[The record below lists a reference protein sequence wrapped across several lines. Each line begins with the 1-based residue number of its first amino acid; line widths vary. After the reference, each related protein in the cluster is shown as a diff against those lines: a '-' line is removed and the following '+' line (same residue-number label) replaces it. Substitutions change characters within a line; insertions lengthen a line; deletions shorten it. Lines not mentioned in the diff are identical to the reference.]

1 MVRSSILLVSLILMS
16 WVTKAQQ
23 ATLYSQYMFN
33 GLAINPAYAGSS
45 EALNFTATGRKQ
57 WSGVEGAPST
67 LTFSAHAPIRK
78 EKMALGA
85 LITNDHIS
93 VFTQTTLNVVYAY
106 RLHFTSGSTLA
117 FGLQAGASNYLAR
130 YSDLTYKAANDPT
143 LQQEDYNTI
152 TPGFGAGIYY
162 NSKKFY
168 AGASVPYLASN
179 FLASK
184 YVANRM
190 ELKNHYFF
198 TAGYVTDINENLKFK
213 PSTLIKYIEGAPVQI
228 DYNANFL
235 YKEFLWLG
243 VSYRSKTSLIFLAQ
257 VYANDQLSFGYSYDH
272 SLSKLSGFNT
282 GSHEIMI
289 SYLFSYTKT
298 KVVTPRYF

>member
-1 MVRSSILLVSLILMS
+1 MVRLGILLVSLIFMS
-16 WVTKAQQ
+16 LVTKAQQ

-45 EALNFTATGRKQ
+45 EALNLTATGRKQ
-57 WSGVEGAPST
+57 WSGVDGAPST

-85 LITNDHIS
+85 LITNDRIS
-93 VFTQTTLNVVYAY
+93 VFSQTTLNLIYAY
-106 RLHFTSGSTLA
+106 RLHFSSGSTLA

-130 YSDLTYKAANDPT
+130 YSNLTYKSPNDPT
-143 LQQEDYNTI
+143 LQQEDYNSI

-162 NSKKFY
+162 NSEKLY
-168 AGASVPYLASN
+168 AGISVPYLASN
-179 FLASK
+179 FLATK
-184 YVANRM
+184 YVANRL

-198 TAGYVTDINENLKFK
+198 TAGYVATINENLKFK
-213 PSTLIKYIEGAPVQI
+213 PSALIKYIEGAPVQI

-243 VSYRSKTSLIFLAQ
+243 VSYRSKSSLIFLGQ
-257 VYANDQLSFGYSYDH
+257 FYANDQLSFGYSYDY
-272 SLSKLSGFNT
+272 SLSKLSGFTT
-282 GSHEIMI
+282 GAHEIMV